1 MTDKELRAA
10 PQEGDVQLRLRP
22 ARRIHARP
30 LPGFLRNATTDATGS
45 APPIIVERARVL
57 SICSRRER
65 SPRPL
70 EPQRQGGCHGANASP
85 PAPPSTGQA
94 NPRASRGSLARRRAR
109 MKKVFS
115 KRWLL
120 GAATLTIIA
129 ASAALG
135 S

>member
-10 PQEGDVQLRLRP
+10 PQEGDLQLRLRP

-70 EPQRQGGCHGANASP
+70 EPQRQGGCHGANARSEEHT
-85 PAPPSTGQA
+85 SELQ
-94 NPRASRGSLARRRAR
+94 SRPHLVCR
-109 MKKVFS
+109 
-115 KRWLL
+115 LL
-120 GAATLTIIA
+120 L
-129 ASAALG
+129 
-135 S
+135 